1 MNGIIAKMKMIFWG
15 IMLLIM
21 LMLTGSFIAMAM
33 DAKNILNIMKE
44 KKNTIDEAHDQRG
57 V

>member
-1 MNGIIAKMKMIFWG
+1 MDGIIAKMKMIFWG

>member
-1 MNGIIAKMKMIFWG
+1 MNRIIAKMKTIFWG
-15 IMLLIM
+15 IMLFIM

>member
-1 MNGIIAKMKMIFWG
+1 MKMIFWG

>member
-1 MNGIIAKMKMIFWG
+1 MNRIIAKMKMIFWG

>member
-1 MNGIIAKMKMIFWG
+1 MNRIIAKMKMIFWG

-44 KKNTIDEAHDQRG
+44 KKITTDEAHDQRG

>member
-1 MNGIIAKMKMIFWG
+1 MNGTIVKVKTIFWG

-33 DAKNILNIMKE
+33 DAKNILSIMKE
-44 KKNTIDEAHDQRG
+44 KKNTVDEAHDQRG

>member
-1 MNGIIAKMKMIFWG
+1 MNGIIAKMKTIFWG

-33 DAKNILNIMKE
+33 DAKNILSIMKE
-44 KKNTIDEAHDQRG
+44 KKNTVDEAHDQRG